1 MIHPLAIL
9 PTIDQLEAM
18 LATQPPAEMPVT
30 HRWTPGLYIREILI
44 PAGTIATSMEHRTE
58 HPFVLSSGVVEV
70 VDSHGN
76 AQLLQAPHTGITLPG
91 TKRALRAL
99 TDVVW
104 TTFHVTDKQDVEEIA
119 ADILVPHPDPARN
132 QWRNELPQPLPAPTA

>member
-9 PTIDQLEAM
+9 PTIDQLEAL
-18 LATQPPAEMPVT
+18 LAAQEPAVMPVT

-44 PAGTIATSMEHRTE
+44 PAGTIATSMEHKTE

-70 VDSHGN
+70 VDSHGT

-91 TKRALRAL
+91 TRRALRAL

-104 TTFHVTDKQDVEEIA
+104 TTFHVTDKQDVEQIA
-119 ADILVPHPDPARN
+119 DEILVPNPDPARN
-132 QWRNELPQPLPAPTA
+132 QWRNELPKPLPAPV

>member
-9 PTIDQLEAM
+9 PTIDQLEAL
-18 LATQPPAEMPVT
+18 LASQPSAPMPVT

-58 HPFVLSSGVVEV
+58 HPFVLSAGVVEV
-70 VDSHGN
+70 VDSHGT
-76 AQLLQAPHTGITLPG
+76 AQLLQAPHTGITKPG
-91 TKRALRAL
+91 TRRALRAL

-104 TTFHVTDKQDVEEIA
+104 ITFHVTEKTDVEEIA
-119 ADILVPHPDPARN
+119 ADILVANPDPARN
-132 QWRNELPQPLPAPTA
+132 VWLDELPKPLPAPIV